1 MPRQRI
7 AITGASGLI
16 GGALSA
22 FLRARGDEVI
32 PLVRRPATAGEL
44 QWHPH
49 APLSPTALDGVD
61 AVVHLAGA
69 GVGTLWLADGDTLDS
84 SNLPRQ
90 ILFDGEGLR
99 CSKAELARERLAAH
113 NPHVELIA
121 INQRLD
127 GTSLP
132 GFVAEVDL
140 VVDCCDNLASRH
152 AINAACVE
160 QGKPWISA
168 AAVGW
173 QGQLMV
179 RSAPEHACYACLY
192 PADTAVRESCQSSGV
207 TGPLVGVMGS
217 LQALEALKLLL
228 GRPSPVAGTLR
239 RFDALTHEWQAL
251 RLPADPDCPVCGRT
265 NPALKD

>member
-1 MPRQRI
+1 MRSDEASLSDEEYLRYGRQLMLAEIGEEGQARLKGKSVLI
-7 AITGASGLI
+7 VGLGARL
-16 GGALSA
+16 A
-22 FLRARGDEVI
+22 AR
-32 PLVRRPATAGEL
+32 
-44 QWHPH
+44 
-49 APLSPTALDGVD
+49 PLSRRGRGRD
-61 AVVHLAGA
+61 
-69 GVGTLWLADGDTLDS
+69 LWLADGDVVDS

-99 CSKAELARERLAAH
+99 RSKAELARERLAAH

-127 GTSLP
+127 AHSLP
-132 GFVAEVDL
+132 AFVAEVDL

-152 AINAACVE
+152 AINAACVA

-192 PADTAVRESCQSSGV
+192 PADTEVRESCQSSGV

-228 GRPSPVAGTLR
+228 GRPSQVAGTLR
-239 RFDALTHEWQAL
+239 RFDALAHEWQTL
-251 RLPADPDCPVCGRT
+251 RLPADPDCPVCGSH
-265 NPALKD
+265 KDDQ

>member
-1 MPRQRI
+1 MLSDAPSLNDEEYLRYGRQLMLAEVGEAGQARLKGKSVLI
-7 AITGASGLI
+7 VGL
-16 GGALSA
+16 GGLGSPLALY
-22 FLRARGDEVI
+22 
-32 PLVRRPATAGEL
+32 
-44 QWHPH
+44 
-49 APLSPTALDGVD
+49 
-61 AVVHLAGA
+61 LAGA
-69 GVGTLWLADGDTLDS
+69 GVGTLWLADGDTVDS

-99 CSKAELARERLAAH
+99 RSKAELARERLSQH

-127 GTSLP
+127 AASLP
-132 GFVAEVDL
+132 EFVAQVDL
-140 VVDCCDNLASRH
+140 VVDCCDNLASRQ
-152 AINAACVE
+152 AINAACVA

-179 RSAPEHACYACLY
+179 RSAPDHPCYACLY
-192 PADTAVRESCQSSGV
+192 PADTEVKESCQSSGV

-228 GRPSPVAGTLR
+228 GLPSPVAGTLR
-239 RFDALTHEWQAL
+239 RFDALTHQWQTHTLA
-251 RLPADPDCPVCGRT
+251 PDPDCAVCGQHKEIT
-265 NPALKD
+265 P

>member
-1 MPRQRI
+1 MLSDAPSLNDEEYLRYGRQLMLAEVGEAGQARLKGKSVLI
-7 AITGASGLI
+7 VGL
-16 GGALSA
+16 GGLGSPLALY
-22 FLRARGDEVI
+22 
-32 PLVRRPATAGEL
+32 
-44 QWHPH
+44 
-49 APLSPTALDGVD
+49 
-61 AVVHLAGA
+61 LAGA
-69 GVGTLWLADGDTLDS
+69 GVGTLWLADGDTVDS

-99 CSKAELARERLAAH
+99 RSKAELARERLSQH

-127 GTSLP
+127 AASLP
-132 GFVAEVDL
+132 EFVAQVDL
-140 VVDCCDNLASRH
+140 VVDCCDSLASRQ
-152 AINAACVE
+152 AINAACVA

-179 RSAPEHACYACLY
+179 RSAPDHPCYACLY
-192 PADTAVRESCQSSGV
+192 PADTEVKESCQSSGV

-228 GRPSPVAGTLR
+228 GLPSPVAGTLR
-239 RFDALTHEWQAL
+239 RFDALAHQWQTLTLA
-251 RLPADPDCPVCGRT
+251 PDPDCAVCGQHKEIT
-265 NPALKD
+265 P

>member
-1 MPRQRI
+1 MLSDAPSLNDEEYLRYGRQLMLAEVGEAGQARLKGKSVLI
-7 AITGASGLI
+7 VGL
-16 GGALSA
+16 GGLGSPLALY
-22 FLRARGDEVI
+22 
-32 PLVRRPATAGEL
+32 
-44 QWHPH
+44 
-49 APLSPTALDGVD
+49 
-61 AVVHLAGA
+61 LAGA
-69 GVGTLWLADGDTLDS
+69 GVGTLWLADGDTVDS

-99 CSKAELARERLAAH
+99 RSKAELARERLSQH

-127 GTSLP
+127 AASLP
-132 GFVAEVDL
+132 EFVAQVDL
-140 VVDCCDNLASRH
+140 VVDCCDNLASRQ
-152 AINAACVE
+152 AINAACVA

-179 RSAPEHACYACLY
+179 RSAPDHPCYACLY
-192 PADTAVRESCQSSGV
+192 PADTEVKESCQSSGV

-228 GRPSPVAGTLR
+228 GLPSPVAGTLR
-239 RFDALTHEWQAL
+239 RFDALAHQWQTHTLA
-251 RLPADPDCPVCGRT
+251 PDPDCAVCGQHKEIT
-265 NPALKD
+265 P

>member
-1 MPRQRI
+1 MRSDEASLRDEEYLRYGRQLMLAEIGEAGQVRLKAKSVLI
-7 AITGASGLI
+7 VGL
-16 GGALSA
+16 GGLGSPLALY
-22 FLRARGDEVI
+22 
-32 PLVRRPATAGEL
+32 
-44 QWHPH
+44 
-49 APLSPTALDGVD
+49 
-61 AVVHLAGA
+61 LAGA
-69 GVGTLWLADGDTLDS
+69 GVGTLWLADGDVVDS

-99 CSKAELARERLAAH
+99 RSKAELARERLAAH

-127 GTSLP
+127 AHSLP
-132 GFVAEVDL
+132 AFVAEVDL
-140 VVDCCDNLASRH
+140 VIDCCDNLASRH
-152 AINAACVE
+152 AINAACVA

-192 PADTAVRESCQSSGV
+192 PADTEIRESCQSSGV

-239 RFDALTHEWQAL
+239 RFDALAHEWQTL
-251 RLPADPDCPVCGRT
+251 RLPADPACPVCGSH
-265 NPALKD
+265 KDDQ

>member
-1 MPRQRI
+1 MLSDAPSLNDEEYLRYGRQLMLAEVGEAGQARLKGKSVLI
-7 AITGASGLI
+7 VGL
-16 GGALSA
+16 GGLGSPLALY
-22 FLRARGDEVI
+22 
-32 PLVRRPATAGEL
+32 
-44 QWHPH
+44 
-49 APLSPTALDGVD
+49 
-61 AVVHLAGA
+61 LAGA
-69 GVGTLWLADGDTLDS
+69 GVGTLWLADGDTVDS

-99 CSKAELARERLAAH
+99 RSKAELARERLSQH

-127 GTSLP
+127 AASLP
-132 GFVAEVDL
+132 EFVAQVDL

-152 AINAACVE
+152 AINAACVA

-179 RSAPEHACYACLY
+179 RNAPEHPCYACLY
-192 PADTAVRESCQSSGV
+192 PADTEVKESCQSSGV

-228 GRPSPVAGTLR
+228 GLPSPVAGTLR
-239 RFDALTHEWQAL
+239 RFDALTHQWQTHTLA
-251 RLPADPDCPVCGRT
+251 PDPDCAVCGQHKEIT
-265 NPALKD
+265 P

>member
-1 MPRQRI
+1 MLSDEASLSDEEYLRYGRQLMLAEIGEDGQVRLKGKLVLI
-7 AITGASGLI
+7 VGL
-16 GGALSA
+16 GGLGSPLALY
-22 FLRARGDEVI
+22 
-32 PLVRRPATAGEL
+32 
-44 QWHPH
+44 
-49 APLSPTALDGVD
+49 
-61 AVVHLAGA
+61 LAGA

-99 CSKAELARERLAAH
+99 RSKAELARERLAAH

-127 GTSLP
+127 GASLP

>member
-1 MPRQRI
+1 
-7 AITGASGLI
+7 
-16 GGALSA
+16 
-22 FLRARGDEVI
+22 
-32 PLVRRPATAGEL
+32 
-44 QWHPH
+44 
-49 APLSPTALDGVD
+49 
-61 AVVHLAGA
+61 
-69 GVGTLWLADGDTLDS
+69 
-84 SNLPRQ
+84 
-90 ILFDGEGLR
+90 
-99 CSKAELARERLAAH
+99 
-113 NPHVELIA
+113 VELIA

>member
-1 MPRQRI
+1 MLSDAPSLNDEEYLRYGRQLMLAEVGEAGQARLKGKSVLI
-7 AITGASGLI
+7 VGL
-16 GGALSA
+16 GGLGSPLALY
-22 FLRARGDEVI
+22 
-32 PLVRRPATAGEL
+32 
-44 QWHPH
+44 
-49 APLSPTALDGVD
+49 
-61 AVVHLAGA
+61 LAGA
-69 GVGTLWLADGDTLDS
+69 GVGTLWLADGDTVDS

-99 CSKAELARERLAAH
+99 RSKAELARERLSQH

-127 GTSLP
+127 AASLP
-132 GFVAEVDL
+132 EFVAQVDL
-140 VVDCCDNLASRH
+140 VVDCCDNLASRQ
-152 AINAACVE
+152 AINAACVA

-179 RSAPEHACYACLY
+179 RSAPDHPCYACLY
-192 PADTAVRESCQSSGV
+192 PADTEVKESCQSSGV

-228 GRPSPVAGTLR
+228 GLPSPVAGTLR
-239 RFDALTHEWQAL
+239 RFDALAHQWQTLTLA
-251 RLPADPDCPVCGRT
+251 PDPDCAVCGQHKEIT
-265 NPALKD
+265 P

>member
-1 MPRQRI
+1 MLSDAPSLNDEEYLRYGRQLMLAEVGEAGQARLKGKSVLI
-7 AITGASGLI
+7 VGL
-16 GGALSA
+16 GGLGSPLALY
-22 FLRARGDEVI
+22 
-32 PLVRRPATAGEL
+32 
-44 QWHPH
+44 
-49 APLSPTALDGVD
+49 
-61 AVVHLAGA
+61 LAGA
-69 GVGTLWLADGDTLDS
+69 GVGTLWLADGDTVDS

-99 CSKAELARERLAAH
+99 RSKAELARERLSQH

-127 GTSLP
+127 AASLP
-132 GFVAEVDL
+132 EFVAQVDL
-140 VVDCCDNLASRH
+140 VVDCCDNLASRQ
-152 AINAACVE
+152 AINAACVA

-179 RSAPEHACYACLY
+179 RSAPDHPCYACLY
-192 PADTAVRESCQSSGV
+192 PAETEVKESCQSSGV

-228 GRPSPVAGTLR
+228 GLPSPVAGTLR
-239 RFDALTHEWQAL
+239 RFDALAHQWQTHTLA
-251 RLPADPDCPVCGRT
+251 PDPDCAVCGQHKEIT
-265 NPALKD
+265 P

>member
-1 MPRQRI
+1 MLSDAPSLNDEEYLRYGRQLMLAEVGEAGQARLKGKSVLI
-7 AITGASGLI
+7 VGL
-16 GGALSA
+16 GGLGSPLALY
-22 FLRARGDEVI
+22 
-32 PLVRRPATAGEL
+32 
-44 QWHPH
+44 
-49 APLSPTALDGVD
+49 
-61 AVVHLAGA
+61 LAGA
-69 GVGTLWLADGDTLDS
+69 GVGTLWLADGDTVDS

-99 CSKAELARERLAAH
+99 RSKAELARERLSQH

-127 GTSLP
+127 AASLP
-132 GFVAEVDL
+132 EFVAQVDL
-140 VVDCCDNLASRH
+140 VVDCCDNLASRQ
-152 AINAACVE
+152 AINAACVA

-179 RSAPEHACYACLY
+179 RSAPDHPCYACLY
-192 PADTAVRESCQSSGV
+192 PAETEVKESCQSSGV

-228 GRPSPVAGTLR
+228 GLPSPVAGTLR
-239 RFDALTHEWQAL
+239 RFDALAHQWQTLTLA
-251 RLPADPDCPVCGRT
+251 PDPDCAVCGQHKEIT
-265 NPALKD
+265 P

>member
-1 MPRQRI
+1 MLSDAPSLNDEEYLRYGRQLMLAEVGEAGQARLKGKSVLI
-7 AITGASGLI
+7 VGL
-16 GGALSA
+16 GGLGSPLALY
-22 FLRARGDEVI
+22 
-32 PLVRRPATAGEL
+32 
-44 QWHPH
+44 
-49 APLSPTALDGVD
+49 
-61 AVVHLAGA
+61 LAGA
-69 GVGTLWLADGDTLDS
+69 GVGTLWLADGDTVDS

-99 CSKAELARERLAAH
+99 RSKAELARERLSQH

-127 GTSLP
+127 AASLP
-132 GFVAEVDL
+132 EFVAQVDL
-140 VVDCCDNLASRH
+140 VVDCCDSLASRQ
-152 AINAACVE
+152 AINAACVA

-179 RSAPEHACYACLY
+179 RSAPDHPCYACLY
-192 PADTAVRESCQSSGV
+192 PADTEVKESCQSSGV

-228 GRPSPVAGTLR
+228 GLPSPVVGTLR
-239 RFDALTHEWQAL
+239 RFDALAHQWQTHTLA
-251 RLPADPDCPVCGRT
+251 PDPDCAVCGQHKEIT
-265 NPALKD
+265 P